1 MESNTNKS
9 DFKFEEYRIIKSV
22 INIKEG
28 ETPDDVYDISISPSG
43 LKSKN
48 QFDLTLD
55 IDIKDKNG
63 IVDIDISVVGI
74 FCFRDDID
82 VNLLP
87 NYFAVNAPAILF
99 PYMRAYISLLTSL
112 SGIGSVLLPTLNL
125 SSLAKELIENI
136 KEKK

>member
-1 MESNTNKS
+1 MKSNTNKS

-28 ETPDDVYDISISPSG
+28 GVPDDVYDINISPSG

-63 IVDIDISVVGI
+63 IVDIDISVVGV